1 MIRILRIREA
11 APVTRQ
17 QGFAQAAYVNVDFEE
32 NGVRSG

>member
-1 MIRILRIREA
+1 MIRILGIREA
-11 APVTRQ
+11 APVTPP